1 MTTPIST
8 TNIDAAFTAAVAAAQ
23 ALGNNVVRI
32 APVAVTGETGQTV
45 QTDTLTY
52 KGSKGFRVTAVI
64 QIGGYRATR
73 IHETL
78 PVVRETSWPSDIA
91 AEAKQWLSDSIIAGE
106 SHLSRWFWG
115 TRLTDMAVM
124 YLQSLAAAGGDQAT
138 LDTAKPVLAA
148 LHTWVYSVR
157 STAANGGR
165 MFTQPPHT
173 YEEFV
178 TENH

>member
-32 APVAVTGETGQTV
+32 APVAVETGQTV

-52 KGSKGFRVTAVI
+52 KGSKGFRVTAII

-78 PVVRETSWPSDIA
+78 PVARETSWPSDIA

-106 SHLSRWFWG
+106 AHLSKWFWG
-115 TRLTDMAVM
+115 SRLTDMAVM

-157 STAANGGR
+157 SSAANGQR
-165 MFTQPPHT
+165 MFPSPPHT

-178 TENH
+178 VENH